1 MDNGLRGA
9 YGFRF
14 SEDKGKSLENA
25 MFLELCHR
33 KSMNPLI
40 EIFYWQDYKKREV
53 DFVIKEGKGVREL
66 VQACAGVSDLN
77 IRKREIVALL
87 KASEELRCNNL
98 SIVTF
103 DYEDEEVI
111 NDKRVVFKPLWK
123 WLIKRDT
130 VTEN

>member
-1 MDNGLRGA
+1 M
-9 YGFRF
+9 
-14 SEDKGKSLENA
+14 
-25 MFLELCHR
+25 
-33 KSMNPLI
+33 

-66 VQACAGVSDLN
+66 VQACAAVYDLN
-77 IRKREIVALL
+77 IRMREIVALL

-98 SIVTF
+98 SIVTL

-111 NDKRVVFKPLWK
+111 NSKRVVFKPLWK

>member
-33 KSMNPLI
+33 KSMNPLMA
-40 EIFYWQDYKKREV
+40 IFYWQDYKKREV

-66 VQACAGVSDLN
+66 VQACAAVPDLN

-111 NDKRVVFKPLWK
+111 NEKGCF
-123 WLIKRDT
+123 
-130 VTEN
+130 

>member
-14 SEDKGKSLENA
+14 SEDKGKSSENA

-33 KSMNPLI
+33 KSMNPLM

-53 DFVIKEGKGVREL
+53 DFVIKEGKGVRGEL

-111 NDKRVVFKPLWK
+111 NDKRVVFKP
-123 WLIKRDT
+123 
-130 VTEN
+130 